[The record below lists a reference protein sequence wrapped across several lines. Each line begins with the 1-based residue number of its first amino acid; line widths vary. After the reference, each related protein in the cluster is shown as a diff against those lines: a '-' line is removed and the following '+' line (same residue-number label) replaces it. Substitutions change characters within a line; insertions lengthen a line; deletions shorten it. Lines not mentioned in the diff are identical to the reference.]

1 MVSITV
7 LSAMLPLVF
16 GDAESDAAASI
27 LDGML
32 TGQNRAAKPEPF
44 LDRIAAL
51 FGGGN
56 KNQNKGKKIN
66 IPPIRRKYLSLEN
79 YYRSG
84 NTLFIKVN
92 QEIKDIFSIVQ
103 ERYGTNCAFRDDP
116 IFHVCHHTC
125 GDNIFDCW
133 SK

>member
-1 MVSITV
+1 MCHNYTSTSSRKTGHKSCQKKLPFSKIKMMLLSLNTLMVSITV

-66 IPPIRRKYLSLEN
+66 
-79 YYRSG
+79 
-84 NTLFIKVN
+84 NTHLF
-92 QEIKDIFSIVQ
+92 
-103 ERYGTNCAFRDDP
+103 
-116 IFHVCHHTC
+116 
-125 GDNIFDCW
+125 
-133 SK
+133 

>member
-1 MVSITV
+1 MCHNYTPTSSRKTGHKSCQKKLPFSKIKMMLLSLNTLMVSITV

-56 KNQNKGKKIN
+56 KNQNKCETIIDIN
-66 IPPIRRKYLSLEN
+66 FILTVCCILL
-79 YYRSG
+79 
-84 NTLFIKVN
+84 LF
-92 QEIKDIFSIVQ
+92 
-103 ERYGTNCAFRDDP
+103 
-116 IFHVCHHTC
+116 
-125 GDNIFDCW
+125 
-133 SK
+133 